1 MPEKARE
8 GTEGHK
14 PSCVSN
20 ETFLAVH
27 NGAKVALSY
36 QHSEDAVDDH
46 DAYEVGPQLLHTFH
60 LLHEP
65 VCVIVVR

>member
-1 MPEKARE
+1 MPVKRAE

-20 ETFLAVH
+20 KTVAAVH
-27 NGAKVALSY
+27 NGAKVARSY
-36 QHSEDAVDDH
+36 QDSKDAVDDH
-46 DAYEVGPQLLHTFH
+46 DGYEVGPQLLHTFH

-65 VCVIVVR
+65 VLVISVR